1 MSSFEFVLSLL
12 GLMLGFSLA
21 ELLGGLLRVLRARA
35 RTRIGMLTPALALF
49 VALDLTSFWAN
60 AWSARELIAP
70 SYGLLVFGLL
80 VSGLYFLAAASV
92 FPQEPKAGESL
103 DDHYYR
109 RRRLILA
116 GVGLC
121 NVPVIAALV
130 ATGSPQVTSPL
141 AIATHSAYYLMLLL
155 AAWPRARLLNLAALA
170 GLIALYLYYA
180 VATFLITPVPTGG

>member
-35 RTRIGMLTPALALF
+35 RTRIGLLTPALALF

-60 AWSARELIAP
+60 AWDVRQLIAP

-80 VSGLYFLAAASV
+80 VSAVYFLAAASV
-92 FPQEPKAGESL
+92 FPKEPKPGESL

-109 RRRLILA
+109 YRRPILA

-121 NVPVIAALV
+121 NAVVLLMLGATSSAQAL
-130 ATGSPQVTSPL
+130 SPL
-141 AIATHSAYYLMLLL
+141 AIATHSAYYAFLLL
-155 AAWPRARLLNLAALA
+155 AAWPRARLLNLFALA
-170 GLIALYLYYA
+170 GLIALYLYFA
-180 VATFLITPVPTGG
+180 VLTLLLVPVPPAG